1 MLMSCLLDF
10 DRMVVRF
17 DKMLLGFWLDV
28 DRCVVG
34 SERIRLDC
42 GGI

>member
-17 DKMLLGFWLDV
+17 DKILIGFWLDFN
-28 DRCVVG
+28 RFVV
-34 SERIRLDC
+34 
-42 GGI
+42 